1 MAGGEGGFSVKPM
14 GFDKN
19 EVNDYIAK
27 INRNMKELEAEK
39 AANDDKTRAALKK
52 AEEADAKIQAAK
64 AEGDKKIAELEL
76 ELKNERKNAEKLVD
90 QLDELKRSLKSK
102 SNADAG
108 SAKAAQKQADEI
120 IAKANAAAAD
130 IVKKANATA
139 KDTVERA
146 KKTAQQMVDSTG
158 AAGAGGAD
166 PEAVNEL
173 LGVIGDFV
181 NKVTSGANDLK
192 TRAGGLLKAE
202 RSGKT
207 AVTVPDFSNI
217 KAPQA
222 EAPAPAETVSKPSKK
237 ALDDDIFA
245 ALEDD
250 NTKAEESKE
259 EEEFEMVT
267 EVQPLDDPNEV
278 PRADILDDFDLS
290 ETGTIDEFD
299 GPIAEVEPT
308 NGNKPSPADLS
319 IEFEKQM
326 LAQTANSSSMR
337 ADMDDDMY
345 ASVRQQ
351 EEHFAVKPSDDNI
364 ADFDMD
370 SPSNDVTT
378 MDDLLKQAEL
388 AFGGASVSEP
398 ADSGAD
404 NEEESSGSGSGGGD
418 NMWAELQNELWAM
431 EKTGNLGGS
440 DDSGSDSGM
449 SSFDDPSVPDAN
461 NSDIWNLGLD
471 DMDSSGDD
479 DMSMGSDIFGM

>member
-1 MAGGEGGFSVKPM
+1 MAGGDGGFSIKPM

-19 EVNDYIAK
+19 EVNEYIAK

-39 AANDDKTRAALKK
+39 SANDDKVRAALKK
-52 AEEADAKIQAAK
+52 ADEADDRIKAAK

-76 ELKNERKNAEKLVD
+76 ELKNERKNSEKLLE
-90 QLDELKRSLKSK
+90 QIDELKRSLKSK
-102 SNADAG
+102 GASGAG
-108 SAKAAQKQADEI
+108 SDKAAQKQAEEI
-120 IAKANAAAAD
+120 IAKANASAAD

-139 KDTVERA
+139 KNTVEKA
-146 KKTAQQMVDSTG
+146 KETAQQLVSSAG
-158 AAGAGGAD
+158 GGAGGAD
-166 PEAVNEL
+166 PAAVNEL

-181 NKVTSGANDLK
+181 SKVTSGANDLRSK
-192 TRAGGLLKAE
+192 AGSLLKAE
-202 RSGKT
+202 KGGKT

-217 KAPQA
+217 KVPQA
-222 EAPAPAETVSKPSKK
+222 EAPAAQTASKPSAK

-250 NTKAEESKE
+250 DKKAEQTRE
-259 EEEFEMVT
+259 EDFEPVT
-267 EVQPLDDPNEV
+267 EVKPLDDPNKV

-308 NGNKPSPADLS
+308 NGDKPTPADLS
-319 IEFEKQM
+319 IEFEQQI
-326 LAQTANSSSMR
+326 LAQTANSSSLR
-337 ADMDDDMY
+337 TNMDDEMY

-370 SPSNDVTT
+370 APSNAVTT
-378 MDDLLKQAEL
+378 MDDLLRQAEL
-388 AFGGASVSEP
+388 AFGGASASAP
-398 ADSGAD
+398 ADNTAD
-404 NEEESSGSGSGGGD
+404 EEETRPASDNSGGD

-431 EKTGNLGGS
+431 EKTGGLGGS
-440 DDSGSDSGM
+440 DDSGSDGM
-449 SSFDDPSVPDAN
+449 NVFDDPAAPSAD

-479 DMSMGSDIFGM
+479 DMSMDIFGM